1 MIIDADTHISP
12 IRGPLT
18 IPAEELICHMD
29 RSGVN
34 KAVCWLQPPY
44 MRLIDDSLQYLYQSV
59 KKYPDR
65 LLGFGWV
72 DQCRSQSDWWFSS
85 SSDCTSTCA

>member
-34 KAVCWLQPPY
+34 KAVCWLQPP
-44 MRLIDDSLQYLYQSV
+44 
-59 KKYPDR
+59 
-65 LLGFGWV
+65 
-72 DQCRSQSDWWFSS
+72 
-85 SSDCTSTCA
+85 